1 MPTSIDLQQKSL
13 HEVLNAS
20 VEQYAHRTAINFL
33 GQTTSFA
40 SFGEQSDQVAAGLT
54 EQGIEPGDRV
64 ALYCINSDLFVVT
77 YLGVV
82 KAGAVVVAINLLLT
96 PGEIEYILN
105 DSGAKAIIY
114 HEVFAN
120 SVSKFRQN
128 TASLQY
134 YFYIGEHPSE
144 TADRKFNTLLSC
156 AKPPPILTCDTE
168 QDVVSIIYTSGTTG
182 RPKGVMLT
190 HRNLVSNTASVQT
203 AMTIRPGEDVI
214 LVVLPMFHSF
224 ASTVGM
230 LTPLLYGCTLLPVP
244 KFDINLV
251 MDTIATG
258 KASIFLGVPSMYNM
272 LLSSTDEQVDKF
284 SSIRFC
290 ISGGAAMPQ
299 AIMNK
304 FEARFGKMIY
314 EGDGPSEC
322 SPVTCVNPI
331 GGLRKP
337 ASVGLPIPDVAIQ
350 IMDQDGKVVADNN
363 IGEIC
368 VRGPNVMKG
377 YWNRPAE
384 TEQVFFG
391 EWLRTGDLGHKD
403 EQGYFY
409 IDDRLKDMII
419 VNGMNVYPQAVED
432 VLYQFSPVHEVA
444 IVGEPDELRGEIPVA
459 YVVLKPD
466 ESCTLEDIVDFCQP
480 LLGRHQL
487 PRKAV
492 FMAQLPKNATGKI
505 LKRELRKQG
514 ELERGIDSRESDS
527 ASR

>member
-1 MPTSIDLQQKSL
+1 VPTSIDLQQKSL
-13 HEVLNAS
+13 HDVLNIS
-20 VEQYAHRTAINFL
+20 VERYAQHTAINFL

-40 SFGEQSDQVAAGLT
+40 SFSEQSNQVAAGLA
-54 EQGIEPGDRV
+54 EQDIEQGDRV
-64 ALYCINSDLFVVT
+64 ALYCINSDLYAVA
-77 YLGVV
+77 YMGIV

-105 DSGAKAIIY
+105 DSGAKTIIY

-120 SVSKFRQN
+120 NVSMFRQA
-128 TASLQY
+128 TPALQC
-134 YFYIGEHPSE
+134 YIYLGETPSE
-144 TADRKFNTLLSC
+144 VADVKFNRLLSC
-156 AKPPPILTCDTE
+156 DKTPPALTYNTA

-203 AMTIRPGEDVI
+203 AMTIRPGEDII

-224 ASTVGM
+224 AATVGM

-244 KFDINLV
+244 KFDIDLV
-251 MDTIATG
+251 MNTIAMG

-272 LLSSTDEQVDKF
+272 MLNCTDEQVEKF

-290 ISGGAAMPQ
+290 ISGGAAMPP
-299 AIMNK
+299 AIMEK
-304 FEARFGKMIY
+304 FETRFGKKIY

-331 GGLRKP
+331 GGRRKP
-337 ASVGLPIPDVAIQ
+337 ASVGLPVPDVEMR
-350 IMDQDGKVVADNN
+350 IMDQDGNAVADNG

-384 TEQVFFG
+384 TKQVFFG

-403 EQGYFY
+403 EAGYFY

-419 VNGMNVYPQAVED
+419 VNGMNVYPRAVED
-432 VLYQFSPVHEVA
+432 VLYQFDPVHEVA
-444 IVGEPDELRGEIPVA
+444 VVGEPDEQRGEIPVA
-459 YVVLKPD
+459 YVALKPG
-466 ESCTLEDIVDFCQP
+466 ESCTLEDIIDFCKP
-480 LLGRHQL
+480 RLGRHQL

-492 FMAQLPKNATGKI
+492 FMPQLPKNATGKI

-514 ELERGIDSRESDS
+514 ELERGIDCATVS
-527 ASR
+527 

>member
-1 MPTSIDLQQKSL
+1 VPTSIDLQQKSL

-64 ALYCINSDLFVVT
+64 ALYCINSDLFAVT
-77 YLGVV
+77 YLGIV

-114 HEVFAN
+114 HEMFATN
-120 SVSKFRQN
+120 VSTFRQN
-128 TASLQY
+128 TVSLQY
-134 YFYIGEHPSE
+134 YFYIGEHLSE
-144 TADRKFNTLLSC
+144 TVDRKFNTLLSC
-156 AKPPPILTCDTE
+156 KTPPILTYE
-168 QDVVSIIYTSGTTG
+168 AAQEVVSIIYTSGTTG

-203 AMTIRPGEDVI
+203 AMAIRPGEDVI

-244 KFDINLV
+244 KFDIDLV
-251 MDTIATG
+251 MNTIAMG

-299 AIMNK
+299 AIMDK

-337 ASVGLPIPDVAIQ
+337 ASVGLPIPDVEMQ
-350 IMDQDGKVVADNN
+350 IMDQDGKAVADNG

-419 VNGMNVYPQAVED
+419 VNGMNVYPKAVED
-432 VLYQFSPVHEVA
+432 VLYQFS
-444 IVGEPDELRGEIPVA
+444 LQYTRW
-459 YVVLKPD
+459 
-466 ESCTLEDIVDFCQP
+466 
-480 LLGRHQL
+480 LL
-487 PRKAV
+487 
-492 FMAQLPKNATGKI
+492 
-505 LKRELRKQG
+505 
-514 ELERGIDSRESDS
+514 S
-527 ASR
+527 ASPMSCEVKFR